1 MAAMGAEPLAVFLSL
16 AVPSRL
22 PAAWLGGF
30 MNGFLALAR
39 RYGVPLAGGDTS
51 ESPAIARGRDGLIAA
66 DIVAVGQTPR
76 NQALLRSGA
85 RPGDSIYVTGELGG
99 AAAELKAL
107 EKSPGKFAKLTRAV
121 DGHPH
126 LYPEPRLAVGHRLRK
141 LAHAAIDISDG
152 LSTDLTHL
160 CQESRVAATID
171 EAALPIHPLAAESRD
186 PLGLAL
192 NGGEDYELL
201 FTAPA
206 SVRIPHTI
214 AGVPIHRIGTMR
226 KPSRVQPLILL
237 KMRDGR
243 CIAVDPGGWEH
254 FRQERDPAPQVMP
267 DQGPGFQSVYFV

>member
-1 MAAMGAEPLAVFLSL
+1 
-16 AVPSRL
+16 
-22 PAAWLGGF
+22 

-126 LYPEPRLAVGHRLRK
+126 LYPEPRLAVGRRLRK

-171 EAALPIHPLAAESRD
+171 EAALPIRPLAAESRD

-192 NGGEDYELL
+192 ERRRGLRAALYRACLRPHSTHHRRRAHSSHRNIAQAQPRSAGDPSEDARRPVHRSRFWRMGAFPAGER
-201 FTAPA
+201 PRSA
-206 SVRIPHTI
+206 SNARSG
-214 AGVPIHRIGTMR
+214 A
-226 KPSRVQPLILL
+226 
-237 KMRDGR
+237 
-243 CIAVDPGGWEH
+243 
-254 FRQERDPAPQVMP
+254 
-267 DQGPGFQSVYFV
+267 PGFQSVHFV